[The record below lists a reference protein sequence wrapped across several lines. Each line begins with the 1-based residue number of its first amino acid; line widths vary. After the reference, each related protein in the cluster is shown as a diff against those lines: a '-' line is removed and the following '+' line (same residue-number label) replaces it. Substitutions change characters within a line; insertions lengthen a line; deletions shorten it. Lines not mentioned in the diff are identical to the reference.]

1 MNNKMKLLDNSPVV
15 SDNYEV
21 DARILNEKINN
32 PNVKNTAIEAMIG
45 AIYMEE
51 NGNNIK
57 EISNLLTKCWIN
69 FN

>member
-1 MNNKMKLLDNSPVV
+1 MKLLDNSPVV

-32 PNVKNTAIEAMIG
+32 PNVKNTAIEA
-45 AIYMEE
+45 IYMEE

-57 EISNLLTKCWIN
+57 EISDLLTKCWIN